1 MEGLRPDA
9 LEEVIHG
16 RIRLGIMA
24 YLSQQSSASF
34 AELAKALE
42 TTNGNLSIH
51 LKKLEAAGYVGIDK
65 QFVDS
70 KPLTTVRM
78 TPRAGRPGSA
88 ISMRSPSCS
97 RTLARNGEP
106 GGGRR
111 PSRFVTWCN
120 IPLIAKCSAI
130 IRLRD

>member
-16 RIRLGIMA
+16 RIRLGVMA
-24 YLSQQSSASF
+24 YLSQQPSASF

-70 KPLTTVRM
+70 KPLTTVQM
-78 TPRAGRPGSA
+78 TPEGREAWQRYLDALA
-88 ISMRSPSCS
+88 I
-97 RTLARNGEP
+97 LFQNDG
-106 GGGRR
+106 
-111 PSRFVTWCN
+111 
-120 IPLIAKCSAI
+120 AK
-130 IRLRD
+130 R